1 MRCRGKGGVGKEREQ
16 ITSNQTTMIK
26 AIEMITIREG
36 GESAG
41 WEGGGGRE
49 GEEEEKDFRRKT
61 LLLV

>member
-1 MRCRGKGGVGKEREQ
+1 MGKEREQ